1 MTKKLLAFFSI
12 GLVIFILDI
21 LFEDLSDDKT
31 IVIFDSELNGLI
43 DTWTRQVGREPN
55 KSELNGIINQL
66 VDEEILYREAL
77 KLGLDKND
85 IIIKRRLSQ
94 KIGFLKQE
102 EVKMP
107 SADEVEEYFKN
118 NQSAYLVPKKYT
130 FTHIY
135 FNADKDGKN
144 RALKALNLWKK
155 NNDLPY
161 GDPFLLGKNF
171 SLKTSK
177 EIARSFGEDFSDAID
192 KAIINDWSG
201 PYESS
206 YGSHL
211 VFVSAVAEE
220 KVPELKEIRSLLIS
234 DIQMQQEQDN
244 FKLYLDNLRN
254 EYKVQVN
261 PEFIN

>member
-1 MTKKLLAFFSI
+1 MQTIPQVTMSPGGPQFSQFVQ
-12 GLVIFILDI
+12 GYWRLSEWQLSTQECLSFINSHLDLGI
-21 LFEDLSDDKT
+21 TTVDHAHVYGEPPAETLF
-31 IVIFDSELNGLI
+31 G
-43 DTWTRQVGREPN
+43 
-55 KSELNGIINQL
+55 
-66 VDEEILYREAL
+66 EAL
-77 KLGLDKND
+77 KLDLDKND

-155 NNDLPY
+155 NKDLPY

-192 KAIINDWSG
+192 KAIINDWTG

-244 FKLYLDNLRN
+244 FKFYLDNLRK

-261 PEFIN
+261 PELIN

>member
-1 MTKKLLAFFSI
+1 MFA
-12 GLVIFILDI
+12 
-21 LFEDLSDDKT
+21 
-31 IVIFDSELNGLI
+31 
-43 DTWTRQVGREPN
+43 
-55 KSELNGIINQL
+55 
-66 VDEEILYREAL
+66 
-77 KLGLDKND
+77 
-85 IIIKRRLSQ
+85 
-94 KIGFLKQE
+94 
-102 EVKMP
+102 
-107 SADEVEEYFKN
+107 
-118 NQSAYLVPKKYT
+118 
-130 FTHIY
+130 HIY

-155 NNDLPY
+155 NKDLPY

-192 KAIINDWSG
+192 KAIINDWTG

-244 FKLYLDNLRN
+244 FKFYLDNLRK

-261 PEFIN
+261 PELIN